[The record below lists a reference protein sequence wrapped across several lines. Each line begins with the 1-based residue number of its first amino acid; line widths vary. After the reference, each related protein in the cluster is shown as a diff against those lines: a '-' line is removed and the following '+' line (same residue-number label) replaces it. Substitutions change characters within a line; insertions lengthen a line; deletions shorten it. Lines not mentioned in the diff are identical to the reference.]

1 MNLFEGKLNAKGLK
15 LAIVMSKFNS
25 LVSERLL
32 DGAKDAFYQLDGDES
47 LLDVFKVPGSYE
59 IPGMARRLHDAGKY
73 DAIVCLGAIIRGQ
86 TPHFDFVASNTS
98 KAIME
103 LSSEGEI
110 PVIFGIV
117 TTDDLEQAMD
127 RAGLKVGNKGYDA
140 VMSAVET
147 ANLYRQMK

>member
-1 MNLFEGKLNAKGLK
+1 MNLFEGKLSAKGLK
-15 LAIVMSKFNS
+15 IAVVISKFNS
-25 LVSERLL
+25 MIGERLL

-47 LLDVFKVPGSYE
+47 KMDVFKVPGSYE
-59 IPGMARRLHDAGKY
+59 IPGVARRLYDNGDY
-73 DAIVCLGAIIRGQ
+73 DAIVCLGVIIRGQ
-86 TPHFDFVASNTS
+86 TPHFDFVASNTA
-98 KAIME
+98 KGIME

-117 TTDDLEQAMD
+117 TTDDMEQAID

-147 ANLYRQMK
+147 ANLYQQIQ